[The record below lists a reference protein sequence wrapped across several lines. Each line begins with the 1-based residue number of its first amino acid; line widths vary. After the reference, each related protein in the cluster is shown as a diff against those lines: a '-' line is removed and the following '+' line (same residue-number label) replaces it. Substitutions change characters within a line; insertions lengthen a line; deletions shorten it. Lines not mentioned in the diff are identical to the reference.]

1 MTSDAEVK
9 MPATELKVTQRPL
22 ERRTGYSTGGIVCGE
37 QIRAARAML
46 KLKRDKLASSAGIHP
61 NAVKYWE
68 ARRIPHGERPY
79 AVACIAH
86 ALRQHGIEAFSK
98 PAPGVRFVP
107 E

>member
-1 MTSDAEVK
+1 MTTV
-9 MPATELKVTQRPL
+9 L
-22 ERRTGYSTGGIVCGE
+22 ERRAGHPTGGIVDGA

-46 KLKRDKLASSAGIHP
+46 KMRRNDLAERAGLHP

-68 ARRIPHGERPY
+68 ARRVPNNERPY

-86 ALRQHGIEAFSK
+86 VLRQRGVEAFSE

-107 E
+107 G

>member
-1 MTSDAEVK
+1 
-9 MPATELKVTQRPL
+9 MPTIL
-22 ERRTGYSTGGIVCGE
+22 ERRAGHDTLGIVCGA
-37 QIRAARAML
+37 QIRAGRAML
-46 KLKRDKLASSAGIHP
+46 KMKRADLAQHAGLHP

-68 ARRIPHGERPY
+68 ARRVPRGERPY

-86 ALRQHGIEAFSK
+86 ALRHRGIEAYSA